1 MSIGG
6 VFSQGQYRKKRTTHG
21 VIMTKRKDMKGAK
34 LGRSDERQQ
43 GRPIYVPIARLGVYP
58 QSCWF
63 LRDLSISLAVLQ
75 FASKFDYS
83 YSFHN

>member
-6 VFSQGQYRKKRTTHG
+6 VFSQGQYRKKKAAHG
-21 VIMTKRKDMKGAK
+21 VIWTKRKGMRGAK
-34 LGRSDERQQ
+34 LRRRDEKQQ
-43 GRPIYVPIARLGVYP
+43 GRPIYVPIARFGVYP

-63 LRDLSISLAVLQ
+63 LREVSISLEVLQ